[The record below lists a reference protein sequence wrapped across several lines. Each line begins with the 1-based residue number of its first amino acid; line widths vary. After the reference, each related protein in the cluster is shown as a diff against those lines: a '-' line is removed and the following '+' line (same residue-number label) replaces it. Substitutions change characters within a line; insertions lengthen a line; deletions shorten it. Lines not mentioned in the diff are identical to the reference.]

1 MWEPAL
7 QANIREHGSLL
18 QNDREKNMDFTFTED
33 QLLFQESVHDFLVNE
48 ITPEKIRELWESDSG
63 RSTALWS
70 QLAELGLTGITV
82 PEAFGGLGMQALDFV
97 LLAQECGYVA
107 LPAPLVHTAMVSVP
121 LLVNSGSEQLQENWL
136 PKIAAGDAIV
146 MVGLEQNVFVED
158 AHIADLLI
166 LEKAGVLYAVDPKQ
180 ASLRAN
186 ESVDLSRKLFAVEFD
201 AANAEKIAEGDKASG
216 LIAAALNGGALG
228 TAAES
233 LGLAQR
239 MVDISVQYTSE
250 RKQFGVAIGTF
261 QAVKHHMANIAYKL
275 EYAKAPAARAA
286 YAIDHQQSKAD
297 MAVSHVKLAACEV
310 ANLAAKNC
318 IQVHGAMGYTWEV
331 DLHIYMKRA
340 WAYASTWG
348 DAAFHKQRVADF
360 VLADDARLGAG
371 NTF

>member
-1 MWEPAL
+1 
-7 QANIREHGSLL
+7 
-18 QNDREKNMDFTFTED
+18 MDFTFTED
-33 QLLFQESVHDFLVNE
+33 QLLFQESVRDFLVSE
-48 ITPEKIRELWESDSG
+48 ITPEKIRGLWEIDSG
-63 RSTALWS
+63 RSSELWQ
-70 QLAELGLTGITV
+70 QLAEMGLTGITV

-121 LLVNSGSEQLQENWL
+121 LLVNSRNASLQEAWL
-136 PKIAAGDAIV
+136 PKIAGGEAIV
-146 MVGLEQNVFVED
+146 VVGLEQNLLVED

-166 LEKAGVLYAVDPKQ
+166 LEKAGALYAVP
-180 ASLRAN
+180 AAAATLRYN
-186 ESVDLSRKLFAVEFD
+186 ESVDLSRKLYAVDFD
-201 AANAEKIAEGDKASG
+201 AGTAEKIADGELAQS

-239 MVDISVQYTSE
+239 MIDLSVQYTGE

-286 YAIDHQQSKAD
+286 YAIDNGLSNTD

-348 DAAFHKQRVADF
+348 DGAFHKQRVADF
-360 VLADDARLGAG
+360 VFAADAKLGAG

>member
-1 MWEPAL
+1 
-7 QANIREHGSLL
+7 
-18 QNDREKNMDFTFTED
+18 MDFTFTED
-33 QLLFQESVHDFLVNE
+33 QLLFQESVHDFLVSE
-48 ITPEKIRELWESDSG
+48 ITPEKIRGLWETESG
-63 RSTALWS
+63 RSAELWS
-70 QLAELGLTGITV
+70 QLAEMGLTGITV
-82 PEAFGGLGMQALDFV
+82 PEAHGGLGMSALDFV

-121 LLVNSGSEQLQENWL
+121 LLVNCGNQKLLDNWL
-136 PKIAAGDAIV
+136 PKIAAGEAIIA
-146 MVGLEQNVFVED
+146 VGLEQNVFVED

-166 LEKAGVLYAVDPKQ
+166 LEKDGALYAVDPAKAQ
-180 ASLRAN
+180 LRGN

-201 AANAEKIAEGDKASG
+201 PAQAEKLADGEQARE
-216 LIAAALNGGALG
+216 LIKAALNGGALG
-228 TAAES
+228 VAAEA

-286 YAIDHQQSKAD
+286 YAIDHRQPKVD

-348 DAAFHKQRVADF
+348 DAAFHKQRVADY
-360 VLADDARLGAG
+360 VLASDAKLGAG

>member
-1 MWEPAL
+1 
-7 QANIREHGSLL
+7 
-18 QNDREKNMDFTFTED
+18 MDFTFSED
-33 QLLFQESVHDFLVNE
+33 QLLFQESVRDFLVNE
-48 ITPEKIRELWESDSG
+48 ITPEKIRELWETDSG
-63 RSTALWS
+63 RSPELWS

-82 PEAFGGLGMQALDFV
+82 PEDFGGLGMHMLDFV

-107 LPAPLVHTAMVSVP
+107 LPAPLVHTAMVAVP
-121 LLVNSGSEQLQENWL
+121 LIVNSANDNLQQTWL
-136 PKIAAGDAIV
+136 PKIASGEAVV
-146 MVGLEQNVFVED
+146 MVGLEQNIFVED

-166 LEKAGVLYAVDPKQ
+166 LEKAGALYAVEPGN
-180 ASLRAN
+180 ATLRAN
-186 ESVDLSRKLFAVEFD
+186 ESVDLSRKLFVVEFD
-201 AANAEKIAEGDKASG
+201 EAKADKIAEGDAAQS
-216 LIAAALNGGALG
+216 LIDAALNGGALG
-228 TAAES
+228 VAAEA

-261 QAVKHHMANIAYKL
+261 QAVKHHMANIAYRL

-286 YAIDHQQSKAD
+286 YAIDHGQDKIA
-297 MAVSHVKLAACEV
+297 MAVSHVKLAASEV

-348 DAAFHKQRVADF
+348 DAAFHKQRVADY
-360 VLADDARLGAG
+360 VLANDAKLGAG